1 MLEPYYSK
9 ELSER
14 QITVLVHYFN
24 YFGVEPKDV
33 HYIKTEEF
41 YTDLFPIDLVV
52 IEPNEKFDY
61 YTIATVGLSEYKFDE
76 NFARSELLMVM
87 PKTWKPIF
95 DKEQYYWAPALL
107 KDVAYAAVENKRAVK
122 VGQVYLLN
130 EEGKTYSPST
140 DAIGGI
146 ITIAEMYDFD
156 MYEALIGETY
166 TKFFQV
172 VPIDN
177 NDYAKL
183 EQIGPM
189 KFIQFELH
197 DSENPLMVA
206 KMKEKPV
213 EGIDKL
219 IKHNEGKL
227 KKKD

>member
-1 MLEPYYSK
+1 MLETYYSK

-14 QITVLVHYFN
+14 QIEVLVHYFN
-24 YFGVEPKDV
+24 YFGVAPEEV

-41 YTDLFPIDLVV
+41 YTDLFPIDIVV
-52 IEPNEKFDY
+52 IEPNKKSEY
-61 YTIATVGLSEYKFDE
+61 YTIATVGLSSYKLDE
-76 NFARSELLMVM
+76 NFARSELLMAM
-87 PKTWKPIF
+87 PKNWKPNF

-107 KDVAYAAVENKRAVK
+107 KDIAYAAVANKRAVK

-156 MYEALIGETY
+156 IYEALIEKTY

-177 NDYAKL
+177 NDYQKL
-183 EQIGPM
+183 ETMGPM

-197 DSENPLMVA
+197 DSENSLMVA
-206 KMKEKPV
+206 KFKEKKV

-219 IKHNEGKL
+219 ILHNENKL
-227 KKKD
+227 KD

>member
-14 QITVLVHYFN
+14 QIEVLVHYFH
-24 YFGVEPKDV
+24 YFDVDPKEV

-41 YTDLFPIDLVV
+41 YTDLYPIDLVI
-52 IEPNEKFDY
+52 IEPNKKFDY
-61 YTIATVGLSEYKFDE
+61 YTIATVGFSEYKLDE
-76 NFARSELLMVM
+76 NFARSELMMVM
-87 PKTWKPIF
+87 PKEWKPIF
-95 DKEQYYWAPALL
+95 DKEKYYWAPALL
-107 KDVAYAAVENKRAVK
+107 KDIAYAAVTNKRAVK

-146 ITIAEMYDFD
+146 VTIAEMYDFD
-156 MYEALIGETY
+156 IYEALIGETY

-177 NDYAKL
+177 NDYQKI
-183 EQIGPM
+183 ETMGPM

-206 KMKEKPV
+206 KLKEKPV
-213 EGIDKL
+213 DGIDKL
-219 IKHNEGKL
+219 ISHNEKKL
-227 KKKD
+227 KG